1 MTQIAYVSADLGVP
15 IFGRKGCSIHAQE
28 VLTAMLRQ
36 GLEVDLFST
45 SIEGT
50 PPAGLKQLRLHSL
63 PRPPKGDPA
72 QREQAALSGND
83 LLYQKLEECTPFNL
97 VYERYSLW
105 NYAAMEFARDC
116 GVPGV
121 MEVNAPLIEEQAQ
134 YRVLVDRAGAELTA
148 NRAFSAATALLAV
161 SDEVAAWLESF
172 PVARGKIHV
181 VPNGVRP
188 ERFPDKLTPAQPAPE
203 GVFTLGFVGTLKAW
217 HGLSALVE
225 AFARLHRHCPQS
237 RLLIVGDGPE
247 REKTV
252 ADLQARD
259 LSDAVVFTGA
269 VAPEEV
275 PGLVASMDVAVAPYP
290 ALDHFYFSP
299 LKVYEYMA
307 AGVPVVAS
315 GIGQLREL
323 IQPEING
330 ILVPPGDAAALA
342 EALQRLFKDPA
353 LRTRLGYEARKT
365 VLAHYTWDAIVGRIL
380 TLAGLERDAPAPPLA
395 A

>member
-1 MTQIAYVSADLGVP
+1 
-15 IFGRKGCSIHAQE
+15 
-28 VLTAMLRQ
+28 
-36 GLEVDLFST
+36 
-45 SIEGT
+45 
-50 PPAGLKQLRLHSL
+50 
-63 PRPPKGDPA
+63 
-72 QREQAALSGND
+72 
-83 LLYQKLEECTPFNL
+83 
-97 VYERYSLW
+97 
-105 NYAAMEFARDC
+105 MEFARDC

-134 YRVLVDRAGAELTA
+134 YRVLVDRAAAEQTA

-161 SDEVAAWLESF
+161 SDEVAAWLECF
-172 PVARGKIHV
+172 PAARGKIHV

-188 ERFPDKLTPAQPAPE
+188 ERFPDKLTPTQPAPE
-203 GVFTLGFVGTLKAW
+203 AVLTVGFVGTLKAW
-217 HGLSALVE
+217 HGLSVLVE
-225 AFARLHRHCPQS
+225 AFGILHAHLPQT

-252 ADLQARD
+252 ADLRARD
-259 LSDAVVFTGA
+259 LSDAVLFTGA

-275 PGLVASMDVAVAPYP
+275 PGLLASMDVAVAPYP

-315 GIGQLREL
+315 AIGQLREL
-323 IQPEING
+323 IQQEISG

-342 EALQRLFKDPA
+342 QALERLFKDPV
-353 LRTRLGYEARKT
+353 LRTRLGYQARKT

-380 TLAGLERDAPAPPLA
+380 TLAGLEKDAPAPPLA